1 VSYSKTIVCLANSR
15 KMSGRCVAGKEIDA
29 KRHLGPW
36 IRPIS
41 DRETQEVSE
50 EERWFEN
57 GKDPKLLDIIRIEM
71 LEPRPH
77 AHQSENHL
85 IDSRYY
91 WVREGKLDWGDI
103 QSAIDR
109 VDTLWTN
116 GYHSYNGENDRIP
129 EDRVAALGGSL
140 LLVKPENL
148 VITVGV
154 EGGGAFR
161 SKRKVRARFALG
173 RAKYVIAITDPV
185 VERLYHGKED
195 GEYPVRDAL
204 LCISIGEPFQG
215 FCYKLIAAVLTPEAL
230 D

>member
-1 VSYSKTIVCLANSR
+1 MSYSKTIVCLANSR
-15 KMSGRCVAGKEIDA
+15 KMSGRCVAGKEIDVQG
-29 KRHLGPW
+29 RLGPW

-41 DRETQEVSE
+41 GRETQEVSE

-71 LEPRPH
+71 IEPKPH

-91 WVREGKLDWGDI
+91 WVREGKLDWRDI
-103 QSAIDR
+103 QSAIDH
-109 VDTLWTN
+109 VETLWTN

-129 EDRVAALGGSL
+129 EDRVTALGGSL

-173 RAKYVIAITDPV
+173 RQNMSSRSQTQSWSDCTM
-185 VERLYHGKED
+185 GKKME
-195 GEYPVRDAL
+195 
-204 LCISIGEPFQG
+204 SIRFGMLF
-215 FCYKLIAAVLTPEAL
+215 YA
-230 D
+230 